1 MRPATAADA
10 AGIADCWR
18 RNYRA
23 QGGVEGLPAAL
34 LAARTPESFRARAAA
49 RANGDAV
56 VAVAAGGGVVGFC
69 VAAPAGGEIEQ
80 LFVDAGVRGAG
91 TAAALLAAGEAL
103 LSGPMHLVVTPGNG
117 RAEAFYAK
125 AGWRRAGV
133 ESYAADLGGGETL
146 AVPLVRFEKDRPA
159 PGDASPA
166 VRL

>member
-1 MRPATAADA
+1 MRAATAADA

-80 LFVDAGVRGAG
+80 LFVDAGERGAG
-91 TAAALLAAGEAL
+91 TAAKMRSE
-103 LSGPMHLVVTPGNG
+103 G
-117 RAEAFYAK
+117 RALCVLLLLLLLLLLLRPSPQWTHPALQ
-125 AGWRRAGV
+125 GTRRSRPCTRRA
-133 ESYAADLGGGETL
+133 A
-146 AVPLVRFEKDRPA
+146 
-159 PGDASPA
+159 
-166 VRL
+166 